1 MAFVETFKD
10 GLLMASEEMD
20 ARDEFENCFLH
31 FVDALRVLSH
41 DAVAQCE
48 EMGNYN
54 TPWEIQRDISGG
66 GLGSLRLSA
75 LYLAW
80 DQAEKI
86 LDVVAA
92 VRRLPDEAIAVP
104 HMKMTSHVGCIAAMN
119 HPAWEPLRKEAAQL
133 LQLLEPA
140 IQRNQAY
147 FQNQ

>member
-41 DAVAQCE
+41 DAAAQCE

-54 TPWEIQRDISGG
+54 TPWEIQRDITGR

-75 LYLAW
+75 LYLTW

-86 LDVVAA
+86 LDLVAA
-92 VRRLPDEAIAVP
+92 VRRLPYEAIAVP
-104 HMKMTSHVGCIAAMN
+104 HMEMTSHVGCITAMN
-119 HPAWEPLRKEAAQL
+119 HPAWEPVRKEAAQL

-140 IQRNQAY
+140 IQGNQAY
-147 FQNQ
+147 LQNQ

>member
-1 MAFVETFKD
+1 
-10 GLLMASEEMD
+10 MASEETD

-41 DAVAQCE
+41 GALEQCE
-48 EMGNYN
+48 EMSNYN

-75 LYLAW
+75 QYLTW

-86 LDVVAA
+86 LDLVAA
-92 VRRLPDEAIAVP
+92 LRRLPHEAIAVP
-104 HMKMTSHVGCIAAMN
+104 HMNMTSHAGCVTAMN

-140 IQRNQAY
+140 IQRNDAY
-147 FQNQ
+147 FHNQ